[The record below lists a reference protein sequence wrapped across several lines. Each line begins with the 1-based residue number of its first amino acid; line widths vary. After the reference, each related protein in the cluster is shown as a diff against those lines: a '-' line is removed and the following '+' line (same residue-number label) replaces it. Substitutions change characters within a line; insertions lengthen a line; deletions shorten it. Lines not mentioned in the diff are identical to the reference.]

1 MANQMLKQE
10 LDAILG
16 AIAQSPEGV
25 GIAELENAAVQYLGR
40 PLIRRTLQRRLDLL
54 MADKK
59 IVGVGKSVA
68 RVYRLNSE
76 DATAYVQG
84 VAAVAAAGAI
94 HAEIYVPMSAEGAE
108 IRHLVRQAL
117 MHRRPVGYQREFLE
131 AYKPGV
137 TWYLPESTRLQLH
150 EITNE
155 PFEIMGVVFTPIDV
169 LHHRLPV
176 FGFRIGNF
184 AYITDVNHISES
196 EQAKL
201 KNLDVLVIGALQR
214 EQHISHY
221 TLEEA
226 IKMADNLRPKVTY
239 FTHLSHKMGRH
250 TDVEK
255 ELPPH
260 IKIGYDGLRLKL
272 DA

>member
-1 MANQMLKQE
+1 MLITLLGTGTSSGVPLIGCCCDVCRSLDYRDKRLRVAIHIQTQGKSFVIDTGPDFRQQILRE
-10 LDAILG
+10 GISQLDAVIFTHQHKDHTAGLDDVRAFNFLQKKDMPVYG
-16 AIAQSPEGV
+16 R
-25 GIAELENAAVQYLGR
+25 AEVLEQLR
-40 PLIRRTLQRRLDLL
+40 
-54 MADKK
+54 
-59 IVGVGKSVA
+59 
-68 RVYRLNSE
+68 
-76 DATAYVQG
+76 
-84 VAAVAAAGAI
+84 
-94 HAEIYVPMSAEGAE
+94 
-108 IRHLVRQAL
+108 
-117 MHRRPVGYQREFLE
+117 REFE
-131 AYKPGV
+131 YVFAENRYPGI
-137 TWYLPESTRLQLH
+137 PRLQLH

-155 PFEIMGVVFTPIDV
+155 PFEIMDVVFTPIDV

-201 KNLDVLVIGALQR
+201 KNLDVLVLGALQR

-250 TDVEK
+250 SDVEK
-255 ELPPH
+255 ELPAH
-260 IKIGYDGLRLKL
+260 IKLGYDGLRLKL